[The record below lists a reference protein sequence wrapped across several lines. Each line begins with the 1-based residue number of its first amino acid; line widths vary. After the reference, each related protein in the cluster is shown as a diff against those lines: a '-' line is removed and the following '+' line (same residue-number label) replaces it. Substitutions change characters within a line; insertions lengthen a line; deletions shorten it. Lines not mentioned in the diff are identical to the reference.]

1 MELYIGGLNQ
11 GKLDYVMKKY
21 SITKDSDQLCDGA
34 VCTKEELFK
43 KRFINHYHE
52 FVKRLLTEGI
62 EPEEFTEEL
71 IKCNPSAVIICNEV
85 GAGVVPLDRKD
96 RRFREAVGHC
106 TLKIASNAVHVE
118 RISCGLGL
126 VLKESEII
134 VN

>member
-11 GKLDYVMKKY
+11 GKLDYVLNKY
-21 SITKDSDQLCDGA
+21 KITIDSDQFCDGA
-34 VCTKEELFK
+34 VCTKEEMFK
-43 KRFINHYHE
+43 KRIINHYHE

-62 EPEEFTEEL
+62 EPEEITEEL
-71 IKCNPSAVIICNEV
+71 IRYNPSAVIICNEV

-106 TLKIASNAVHVE
+106 TLKIASVAVQVE

-126 VLKESEII
+126 VLKGT
-134 VN
+134 